1 MGEDHLKQF
10 NTRRK
15 NALIILV
22 GTIYLSFAG
31 LILGQIQAIADFSYK
46 LHELLFL
53 PVNISIFLIPLKGI
67 NTIWILMEK
76 R

>member
-1 MGEDHLKQF
+1 MGEDQLKQF

-31 LILGQIQAIADFSYK
+31 LILGQNPSNSR
-46 LHELLFL
+46 L
-53 PVNISIFLIPLKGI
+53 
-67 NTIWILMEK
+67 
-76 R
+76 